1 MSRDR
6 LSIGDGFRVGLGVWL
21 AALAVA
27 VLLGAGALAAWWYSG
42 RWVVTHF
49 EVTAPRAN
57 LTALALSGHA
67 QAFW

>member
-27 VLLGAGALAAWWYSG
+27 VLLGAGAVAAWWYGG
-42 RWVVTHF
+42 R
-49 EVTAPRAN
+49 
-57 LTALALSGHA
+57 
-67 QAFW
+67 

>member
-27 VLLGAGALAAWWYSG
+27 VLLGAGAVAAWWYSG
-42 RWVVTHF
+42 R
-49 EVTAPRAN
+49 
-57 LTALALSGHA
+57 
-67 QAFW
+67 